1 MVFLNDIK
9 ASKLKLEEEKN
20 LQKGFNKLLKNFR
33 KRSKSGRQKTLENI
47 EMLFKWRNNAAK
59 FLEDYGSIIL
69 EAKKKKTEGKGI
81 KVLTSKQILQRLPIT
96 NSSCT
101 SKIR

>member
-47 EMLFKWRNNAAK
+47 EMLFK
-59 FLEDYGSIIL
+59 
-69 EAKKKKTEGKGI
+69 
-81 KVLTSKQILQRLPIT
+81 
-96 NSSCT
+96 
-101 SKIR
+101 